1 MIQEQFALGSMSN
14 CNAKYQYYLDRLT
27 PQTAV
32 RWVIAVIAIIT
43 FCARILYLQGFYIVA
58 YAVGIYYLNLLL
70 LFLTPSIDPALEDD
84 DDGPV
89 LPSKTNDE
97 FRPFMRR
104 LPEFKCW
111 HSAMKATLI
120 AIICTFFEFF
130 NVPVFWPILVMYFI
144 ILFFLTMKRQIMKYV
159 MAPNLTGPLEARDH
173 PLSVNEQVK
182 RLRKN
187 RPGITELIE
196 MERKNHH
203 MIKYKYIPFTVGK
216 PRMAG
221 KEDTGK
227 VVVG

>member
-1 MIQEQFALGSMSN
+1 MDAL
-14 CNAKYQYYLDRLT
+14 APKYQYYLDRLT

-144 ILFFLTMKRQIMKYV
+144 ILFFLTMKRQIM
-159 MAPNLTGPLEARDH
+159 
-173 PLSVNEQVK
+173 
-182 RLRKN
+182 
-187 RPGITELIE
+187 
-196 MERKNHH
+196 H

>member
-1 MIQEQFALGSMSN
+1 MDDDLRERPGVVSRFFHSLEV
-14 CNAKYQYYLDRLT
+14 KYQYYLDKLT
-27 PQTAV
+27 PQTTV
-32 RWVIAVIAIIT
+32 RWLMAAVAIIT

-89 LPSKTNDE
+89 LPSRTNDE
-97 FRPFMRR
+97 FRPFIPR
-104 LPEFKCW
+104 LSIDRFCITQILFR

-120 AIICTFFEFF
+120 AIFCTFFEFF

-144 ILFFLTMKRQIMKYV
+144 ILFFLTMKRQIM
-159 MAPNLTGPLEARDH
+159 
-173 PLSVNEQVK
+173 
-182 RLRKN
+182 
-187 RPGITELIE
+187 
-196 MERKNHH
+196 H

>member
-1 MIQEQFALGSMSN
+1 MA
-14 CNAKYQYYLDRLT
+14 
-27 PQTAV
+27 AV
-32 RWVIAVIAIIT
+32 AIIT

-89 LPSKTNDE
+89 LPSRTNDE

-120 AIICTFFEFF
+120 AIFCTFFEFF

-144 ILFFLTMKRQIMKYV
+144 ILFFLTMKRQIM
-159 MAPNLTGPLEARDH
+159 
-173 PLSVNEQVK
+173 
-182 RLRKN
+182 
-187 RPGITELIE
+187 
-196 MERKNHH
+196 H

>member
-1 MIQEQFALGSMSN
+1 MEDDIRDRPGVISRFFHCIEV
-14 CNAKYQYYLDRLT
+14 KYQYYLDRLT
-27 PQTAV
+27 PQTGV
-32 RWVIAVIAIIT
+32 RWVIALIAILT

-89 LPSKTNDE
+89 LPSRTSDE

-120 AIICTFFEFF
+120 AITCTFFEFF

-144 ILFFLTMKRQIMKYV
+144 ILFFLTMKRQIM
-159 MAPNLTGPLEARDH
+159 
-173 PLSVNEQVK
+173 
-182 RLRKN
+182 
-187 RPGITELIE
+187 
-196 MERKNHH
+196 H

-227 VVVG
+227 VVIG

>member
-1 MIQEQFALGSMSN
+1 MK
-14 CNAKYQYYLDRLT
+14 KYQYYLDKLT

-32 RWVIAVIAIIT
+32 RWTMAVVAIFT
-43 FCARILYLQGFYIVA
+43 FAARILYLQGFYIVA

-120 AIICTFFEFF
+120 AIFCTFFEFF

-144 ILFFLTMKRQIMKYV
+144 ILFFLTMKRQIM
-159 MAPNLTGPLEARDH
+159 
-173 PLSVNEQVK
+173 
-182 RLRKN
+182 
-187 RPGITELIE
+187 
-196 MERKNHH
+196 H